1 MVRYYSLTWNWTSI
15 KALTIQNNPQQSLP
29 LNALFRYLRSKEMC
43 FFVNRYIDPYSLF
56 KCLPS
61 IEGKKRPLKVIF
73 LYDIHFA
80 YLLFRS
86 RPRLH
91 FYGLSYR
98 ERKVTRKLYNILP
111 EYQYHLSKKQHS
123 SVNVMCSVQCV
134 LAWHWI

>member
-1 MVRYYSLTWNWTSI
+1 
-15 KALTIQNNPQQSLP
+15 
-29 LNALFRYLRSKEMC
+29 MC

-73 LYDIHFA
+73 LYEIHFA
-80 YLLFRS
+80 YLLFRG

-98 ERKVTRKLYNILP
+98 EKKVTRKLYNILP

-123 SVNVMCSVQCV
+123 SVNVV
-134 LAWHWI
+134 